1 MLGALTL
8 DQLRVLTTIADT
20 GSFSAAGRKLR
31 RVQSAISQSVR
42 TLETAQGVALFD
54 RSSKTPVLTEAGRVL
69 VAQARQVQRQAELF
83 ESIATEIAAGLEPE
97 LTLAMDSFLPTGPVI
112 DSLQALRMTYPNLPV
127 TLYTEGLGAAQ
138 RRLRDRSAA
147 LALCAMFPT
156 AQQEMQTYPL
166 MSIALIPVASSSH
179 PLATETRPITRD
191 VLQEHVQLILTDP
204 YDSSGPSHGVVS
216 SRIWRFVDMGSRLDF
231 LLAGSGWATIPAHI
245 VKPYLANGRLVEL
258 IIKDPAVAPGLLPI
272 FAAHERSRPPRPAA
286 RWLLENL
293 QSRLSP
299 PASQHPAVTSV
310 PKQHAGL
317 RPRRRS

>member
-8 DQLRVLTTIADT
+8 DQLRVLTTIADS
-20 GSFSAAGRKLR
+20 GSFSAAGRQLR

-54 RSSKTPVLTEAGRVL
+54 RSGKTPVLTEAGRVL

-83 ESIATEIAAGLEPE
+83 ESIASEIAAGLEPE

-112 DSLQALRMTYPNLPV
+112 ESLQALRMTYPDLPV

-166 MSIALIPVASSSH
+166 MSITLVPVAASSH

-258 IIKDPAVAPGLLPI
+258 MISDPAVVPGVLPI

-299 PASQHPAVTSV
+299 PARNIPPS
-310 PKQHAGL
+310 
-317 RPRRRS
+317 RR

>member
-1 MLGALTL
+1 
-8 DQLRVLTTIADT
+8 
-20 GSFSAAGRKLR
+20 
-31 RVQSAISQSVR
+31 
-42 TLETAQGVALFD
+42 
-54 RSSKTPVLTEAGRVL
+54 
-69 VAQARQVQRQAELF
+69 VQRQAELF

-112 DSLQALRMTYPNLPV
+112 DSLQALRVTYPDLPV
-127 TLYTEGLGAAQ
+127 TLYTEGLGAAE
-138 RRLRDRSAA
+138 RRLRNRSAA
-147 LALCAMFPT
+147 LALCAMFPV

-166 MSIALIPVASSSH
+166 MSIELVPVAASSH

-204 YDSSGPSHGVVS
+204 YDSSGPSYGVVS
-216 SRIWRFVDMGSRLDF
+216 SRIWRFVEMGSRLDF

-258 IIKDPAVAPGLLPI
+258 TIRDPAVVPGVLPI
-272 FAAHERSRPPRPAA
+272 FAVHERSRPPRPAA

-293 QSRLSP
+293 QSRFSP
-299 PASQHPAVTSV
+299 QGLQHAATTSV
-310 PKQHAGL
+310 PKRAGL